1 MREPCTPLPRLT
13 YVLLYTLLRYH
24 VPMQMYVFFYIVS
37 HELRY
42 FLQMLRNY
50 VFCRKILA
58 KIEKKNLRK
67 KSYKKFPSFSQVM
80 PIKIRSV
87 TYVAI
92 HGLKLCHLHGPLIV
106 ICPDHVL
113 PLLVRKWGFLA
124 KTKKQ
129 QSLETHMHYQGLKN
143 AQSH

>member
-1 MREPCTPLPRLT
+1 
-13 YVLLYTLLRYH
+13 
-24 VPMQMYVFFYIVS
+24 
-37 HELRY
+37 
-42 FLQMLRNY
+42 MLRNY

-67 KSYKKFPSFSQVM
+67 KSYKKFPSFPQVM

-92 HGLKLCHLHGPLIV
+92 HGPKLCHLHGPLIV

-113 PLLVRKWGFLA
+113 PLLVRKWVFLA

-129 QSLETHMHYQGLKN
+129 QSLQTHMHY
-143 AQSH
+143 